1 MHTGESSPWK
11 EDISRQV
18 RSFGRAPTAC
28 LGYHPELAGKKP
40 EFPAVKHSHERSA
53 GKKPRFPAV
62 QHFRNRS
69 AGKKPRF
76 PAVRSKAAK
85 KEDDR
90 PAILLS

>member
-28 LGYHPELAGKKP
+28 LGYLPELAGKKP
-40 EFPAVKHSHERSA
+40 EFPAVKH
-53 GKKPRFPAV
+53 
-62 QHFRNRS
+62 FRNRS
-69 AGKKPRF
+69 AGKTAKF

>member
-62 QHFRNRS
+62 
-69 AGKKPRF
+69 
-76 PAVRSKAAK
+76 RSKAAK